1 MSLATCQNN
10 PERSSLRPFLK
21 PHDETPW
28 QGNPASIMSIFA
40 GNDSS
45 VVMSST
51 IGAAII
57 EPSAMRASKT
67 ALARALISQY
77 NSGFPRDIPPMPEN
91 KEAVRKFISVEVFE
105 YLYGKMAGDL
115 RGTFLDFFLASTCKM
130 EVCSFSQRKSI

>member
-1 MSLATCQNN
+1 
-10 PERSSLRPFLK
+10 
-21 PHDETPW
+21 
-28 QGNPASIMSIFA
+28 MSIFA

-51 IGAAII
+51 MAALGI

-77 NSGFPRDIPPMPEN
+77 NSGFPRDIPPIPEN
-91 KEAVRKFISVEVFE
+91 KEAVRKFISVESSSI
-105 YLYGKMAGDL
+105 YTGKWPGIYAVAFWIFADMNG
-115 RGTFLDFFLASTCKM
+115 K

>member
-28 QGNPASIMSIFA
+28 QGKPASIMSIFA

-51 IGAAII
+51 MAALGI

-91 KEAVRKFISVEVFE
+91 KEAVRKFISVESSSI
-105 YLYGKMAGDL
+105 YTGKWPGIYAVP
-115 RGTFLDFFLASTCKM
+115 FLDFF
-130 EVCSFSQRKSI
+130 